1 MARALALALAAV
13 AVVLGALLALYHGE
27 NVKLK
32 NENAAYKAQV
42 DALTG
47 EVASYK
53 RQVSELNQKVESLE
67 RDRDFLTKRVADL
80 EQQREALNRRV
91 SDLEKLRDM
100 LQQEIRSKDQV
111 IQQLERQR
119 TQLTNEVNSLRSE
132 LTSLRRELQHIR
144 STISEGKSLVE
155 RYREVLENIRITAP
169 RVEDSW
175 TFTYVYT
182 TSVTLFPNYYTW
194 QDWQLDVFTTLEV
207 VATANVYI
215 RILSADGQSVAE
227 GWRRV
232 TYRPR
237 ANGTYVVVL
246 WNRNDYTLF
255 LTYTITLS
263 KTVYFCEAGA
273 RCTRPYVTGPP
284 EARELFKLFAI
295 YNYWYNNRD
304 TLVQQIKRQYPD
316 IPTQDAYALSLAA
329 LLKSAGFGARG
340 GGPHFLYT
348 TPTDVVLAAIGRG
361 IPRDLFKPIGVI
373 PGIYINARTLYD
385 LVRQYFNT
393 LAITPMS
400 IRWISDTTG
409 LILLVDTYNVYTTDI
424 GKENIVPFNV
434 IYVEGYTELP

>member
-1 MARALALALAAV
+1 MARALAVALAAV

-194 QDWQLDVFTTLEV
+194 QDWHLDVFTTLEV
-207 VATANVYI
+207 VATTNVYI

-237 ANGTYVVVL
+237 ANGTYTVVF
-246 WNRNDYTLF
+246 WNRDSRTVTFDYTV
-255 LTYTITLS
+255 TVS
-263 KTVYFCEAGA
+263 KTV
-273 RCTRPYVTGPP
+273 
-284 EARELFKLFAI
+284 
-295 YNYWYNNRD
+295 YWYNNRD

-348 TPTDVVLAAIGRG
+348 TQTDVVLAAIGRG

-373 PGIYINARTLYD
+373 PGIYINAGTLHD

-424 GKENIVPFNV
+424 GIENTVPFNV